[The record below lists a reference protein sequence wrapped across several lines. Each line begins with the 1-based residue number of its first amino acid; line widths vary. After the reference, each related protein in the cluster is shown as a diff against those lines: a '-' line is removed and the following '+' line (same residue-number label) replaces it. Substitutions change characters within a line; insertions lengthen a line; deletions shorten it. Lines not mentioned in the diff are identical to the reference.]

1 VAGSAGSGG
10 GQDCSLIGAA
20 FKVKVK
26 IKIKGGGQECPPYS
40 RAFRVAAL
48 QSAVRNTWLVPFPS

>member
-1 VAGSAGSGG
+1 
-10 GQDCSLIGAA
+10 LIGAA